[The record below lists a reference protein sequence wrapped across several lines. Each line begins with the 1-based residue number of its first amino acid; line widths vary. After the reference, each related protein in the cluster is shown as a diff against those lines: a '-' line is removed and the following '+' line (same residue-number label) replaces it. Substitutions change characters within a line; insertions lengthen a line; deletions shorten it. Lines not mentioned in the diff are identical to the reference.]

1 MRWLVS
7 FAFAALVILPSE
19 IDASC
24 IGAAHIKTAADEAS
38 AVFVGKVTKISRG
51 QLASAALAWSP
62 KGEYWVKHVREV
74 DVVSFA
80 VTEPFKPAG
89 IKTIEILK
97 DAVTF
102 VGDRDVYFKVG
113 EVYLVYAFQRR
124 KAGSSPTKPFVRI
137 YSRFPKQLA
146 KEIEQ
151 ENRGMSRYETGLY
164 NRTRTISFAG
174 EDLVR
179 LRCLFAPTK
188 SRSRQVKGEY
198 DSVVPARTSLKNR

>member
-7 FAFAALVILPSE
+7 FAFAALVIVPLE
-19 IDASC
+19 ISASC
-24 IGAAHIKTAADEAS
+24 IGAAYVKTAADEAS
-38 AVFVGKVTKISRG
+38 AVFVGKVTRITRG

-62 KGEYWVKHVREV
+62 KGERWVKHVREV
-74 DVVSFA
+74 DVVSFS

-89 IKTIEILK
+89 IKTIDILK

-113 EVYLVYAFQRR
+113 EVYLVYAFSRR
-124 KAGSSPTKPFVRI
+124 KAGTPTSKRFARVYR
-137 YSRFPKQLA
+137 SFPKQLA

-151 ENRGMSRYETGLY
+151 ENRAMSRYETGLY
-164 NRTRTISFAG
+164 NRTRTIAFAG

-179 LRCLFAPTK
+179 LRCLFAPKKITEPE
-188 SRSRQVKGEY
+188 R
-198 DSVVPARTSLKNR
+198 

>member
-1 MRWLVS
+1 MRLLIS
-7 FAFAALVILPSE
+7 FAFAALVMVPAE
-19 IDASC
+19 ITASC
-24 IGAAHIKTAADEAS
+24 IGAAHIQAAANEAS
-38 AVFVGKVTKISRG
+38 AVFAGRVTKIHRG

-62 KGEYWVKHVREV
+62 KGEHWVKHVREV
-74 DVVSFA
+74 DVVTFA

-124 KAGSSPTKPFVRI
+124 KAGSPPTKRFART
-137 YSRFPKQLA
+137 YRSFPKQLA

-151 ENRGMSRYETGLY
+151 ENRGMSPYETGLY
-164 NRTRTISFAG
+164 NRTRTVAFAG

-179 LRCLFAPTK
+179 LRCLFAPK
-188 SRSRQVKGEY
+188 NSKA
-198 DSVVPARTSLKNR
+198 ARR